1 MIANGKGNFF
11 SAHYDWLVA
20 GLGVLALGAAAVFY
34 VMAIGEDPETA
45 AQDAVAEVKGR
56 KPSKTGVKDEDMSAF
71 EAATKITKIPA
82 VVTEVPE
89 KTASFLASERRVK
102 CKCGKAI
109 SGDVKA
115 VPECPYC
122 HTKQEAEKVVVLD
135 ADGDGMADEWEKRFG
150 LNPGDPSDAAK
161 DKDGDGFTNLEEY
174 EAKTDPTDAKSHPDY
189 LDSLKLTLPLKQTY
203 LPFVFTKATK
213 LPSGWRCEFFDQS
226 KRKAGSTGVVSA
238 KTGEEIRGYG
248 YVVKSYEQ
256 KSEMRER
263 PGMKGMKMKFD
274 VSEVTIERKSDGK
287 VVKFAIDPTVN
298 DRKLKMVPVAVDVQA
313 TLQYERGAG
322 KSLEVVAGTVID
334 LNGSK
339 YKVVSVKPEGQGA
352 AVVVEDSLSGLKRT
366 IKAP

>member
-1 MIANGKGNFF
+1 MIASGEGNFV
-11 SAHYDWLVA
+11 SAHYGWLVA
-20 GLGVLALGAAAVFY
+20 GIGVRAWVAAAVFY
-34 VMAIGEDPETA
+34 LMAIADDPERA
-45 AQDAVAEVKGR
+45 AQDAGAEVKGR
-56 KPSKTGVKDEDMSAF
+56 KPAKPGVKDEDMASF
-71 EAATKITKIPA
+71 EAATKITEIPA

-135 ADGDGMADEWEKRFG
+135 ADGDGMPDEWEKRFG
-150 LNPGDPSDAAK
+150 LNPGDPSDAAA
-161 DKDGDGFTNLEEY
+161 DKDGDGFTNLEEFL
-174 EAKTDPTDAKSHPDY
+174 AKTDPTDAKDHPDY

-213 LPSGWRCEFFDQS
+213 LPSGWRCEFFDAS
-226 KRKAGSTGVVSA
+226 KKKVGNTGVVSA
-238 KTGEEIRGYG
+238 KIGEEIRGYG
-248 YVVKSYEQ
+248 YVVKNYEQ

-274 VSEVTIERKSDGK
+274 VSEVTIERKADGK
-287 VVKFAIDPTVN
+287 IVKFAIDPTVN

-322 KSLEVVAGTVID
+322 KSFDVVAGSEIN
-334 LNGSK
+334 LNGAK
-339 YKVVSVKPEGQGA
+339 YKVISVAAAGQGGTVTVA
-352 AVVVEDSLSGLKRT
+352 ESLSGVKRV
-366 IKAP
+366 IQAP